1 VEALTIAQLNA
12 QKAEIEA
19 RRLELRAGMK
29 PMQQELSRLELQ
41 LKELDKRIDDA
52 HRQPRV
58 SDHAVIRYLERKYGF
73 SFDRVRAEILT
84 PDRAS
89 AINAGATGISHE
101 GVRFLVR
108 DKTITTV
115 VECH

>member
-1 VEALTIAQLNA
+1 MMRLDELETKLAQLATELVAARAKVKPLA
-12 QKAEIEA
+12 QAVSRIEQQVRETERQIEDA
-19 RRLELRAGMK
+19 RK
-29 PMQQELSRLELQ
+29 
-41 LKELDKRIDDA
+41 
-52 HRQPRV
+52 QPRV

-73 SFDRVRAEILT
+73 SFERVRAEILT
-84 PDRAS
+84 PDRVS